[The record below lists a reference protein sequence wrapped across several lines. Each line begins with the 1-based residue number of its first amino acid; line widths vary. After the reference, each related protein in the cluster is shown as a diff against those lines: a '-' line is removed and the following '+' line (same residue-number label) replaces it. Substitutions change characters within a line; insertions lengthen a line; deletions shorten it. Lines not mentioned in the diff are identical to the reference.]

1 MPKSKTIE
9 IDEILTPENS
19 GDEFR
24 RNQPN
29 RAASSSASR
38 PSDNHTPDTNGA
50 GMGSADP
57 FAHFRQSL
65 PWKARLTLW
74 ITQWFMLLRNKSW
87 SKLVTIPIIILAVVI
102 TIPLGLIAI
111 LLLALRSIFKPSRY

>member
-24 RNQPN
+24 RNQRN
-29 RAASSSASR
+29 RAAWSSASR

-50 GMGSADP
+50 GMGSADT

-65 PWKARLTLW
+65 PWRARLTLW

>member
-9 IDEILTPENS
+9 IDEILTPESS
-19 GDEFR
+19 GGEVHRDQR
-24 RNQPN
+24 DRT
-29 RAASSSASR
+29 ATSSGSR
-38 PSDNHTPDTNGA
+38 PSDNHTSDTDGV

-74 ITQWFMLLRNKSW
+74 VTQWLMLLKTKSW
-87 SKLVTIPIIILAVVI
+87 SRLVIIPIIILAVVI
-102 TIPLGLIAI
+102 AIPLGLIAI